1 MFRRGS
7 PPPCLSSIFKT
18 VDCAHQRSSV
28 AWTTLYGRDGAERGQ
43 GRRRWCWPS
52 FVGIYGLNPQ
62 WDSLAT
68 GVPCPVSTLVSHC
81 RGVVIGVARRVSP
94 SPPSLGHPPPLP
106 PFYPTHTVYV
116 PLVDSQIPST
126 SLVPLPPPCTH
137 IHILAP
143 AAPVRAS
150 KLMVHHGA
158 LRRACSPESLE
169 FGMGGGA
176 RRNARTEG
184 GSGWAREKGQATTSK
199 PIDLYVPR
207 PPPLSSNLFPHPIT
221 THAYPSPQIIT
232 TQRKCYRLKGKPEKT
247 RKTTRAATLREGSR
261 CLGFPT
267 QPPYITAD
275 GLDGLWANV
284 ARIFIWER
292 VSERGREDW
301 EANER
306 ENENERQ
313 KPRGNRPPAPVD
325 SSTDE
330 GTTRGDWQS
339 RNGE

>member
-1 MFRRGS
+1 MG
-7 PPPCLSSIFKT
+7 
-18 VDCAHQRSSV
+18 AHSQ
-28 AWTTLYGRDGAERGQ
+28 LEIDGRDGAERGQ

-52 FVGIYGLNPQ
+52 FVGIYGLNPQVSARAELEDACTDLGILQ

-199 PIDLYVPR
+199 VSMHALHVPR
-207 PPPLSSNLFPHPIT
+207 FVPSHSLLSL
-221 THAYPSPQIIT
+221 THSLT
-232 TQRKCYRLKGKPEKT
+232 
-247 RKTTRAATLREGSR
+247 
-261 CLGFPT
+261 
-267 QPPYITAD
+267 
-275 GLDGLWANV
+275 
-284 ARIFIWER
+284 
-292 VSERGREDW
+292 
-301 EANER
+301 
-306 ENENERQ
+306 
-313 KPRGNRPPAPVD
+313 
-325 SSTDE
+325 
-330 GTTRGDWQS
+330 
-339 RNGE
+339 